1 MPTLLMTRPEESAA
15 RFAAQL
21 GSVPIVISPLIGIS
35 FVEDAPE
42 VRDGEHYVLTSAH
55 AVEAIQALGL
65 PKRPAWCVGAAT
77 ARAAEAAGLSTRSA
91 DGDADALV
99 AAILEAGEAA
109 PLLHLH
115 GAHTR
120 GDVATRLSA
129 AGVTTRGAVAYLQPE
144 QAFSDAAQAL
154 TGCVVAPVFS
164 PRTAR
169 IFSENWRGKA
179 RLYLVALS
187 EAVAEPLLQMVAEEI
202 CVSARP
208 DAEAMLEATE
218 AAWVRASRLEAGQ
231 GAAID

>member
-1 MPTLLMTRPEESAA
+1 MPTLLMTRPEESSA
-15 RFAAQL
+15 RFAARM
-21 GSVPIVISPLIGIS
+21 GGVPVVISPLIGIAC
-35 FVEDAPE
+35 VEEAPE

-77 ARAAEAAGLSTRSA
+77 TRAAEAAGLAARSA

-99 AAILEAGEAA
+99 RAILKAGETA

-120 GDVATRLSA
+120 GDVAARLSA
-129 AGVTTRGAVAYLQPE
+129 AGVITRGAVAYLQPE
-144 QAFSDAAQAL
+144 QALSDAAQAL

-169 IFSENWRGKA
+169 IFAEEWRGQA
-179 RLYLVALS
+179 RLFLVALS
-187 EAVAEPLLQMVAEEI
+187 EAVAEPLRQMVAEEI
-202 CVSARP
+202 CVAAHP
-208 DAEAMLEATE
+208 EADAMLEATE

>member
-1 MPTLLMTRPEESAA
+1 MPTLLMTRPEESSQ
-15 RFAAQL
+15 RFAARM
-21 GSVPIVISPLIGIS
+21 GAVPVVISPLIGIS
-35 FVEDAPE
+35 FVEKAPE

-55 AVEAIQALGL
+55 AVAAISALGL

-77 ARAAEAAGLSTRSA
+77 ARAAEAAGLPARSA

-99 AAILEAGEAA
+99 AAIVHSEETA

-115 GAHTR
+115 GAYTR
-120 GDVATRLSA
+120 GDVAGRLSA
-129 AGVTTRGAVAYLQPE
+129 AGLTTRGAVAYLQPE
-144 QAFSDAAQAL
+144 QALSDVAQAL
-154 TGCVVAPVFS
+154 TGCAVVPVFS

-169 IFSENWRGKA
+169 IFAENWHGRA

-187 EAVAEPLLQMVAEEI
+187 EAVAEPLRQIVAEEI
-202 CVSARP
+202 CVTARP

-218 AAWVRASRLEAGQ
+218 AAWARASRLEAGQ